1 MGNMLVFLLI
11 LGALVSFHEF
21 GHLIVAKACGMKIDS
36 YSIGFGK
43 VLFKFKIGETEYR
56 ISAIPLGGYVKQAG
70 PNFLEDID
78 PNDPDKDRYFIS
90 KPVWQRALMVLAGPM
105 FNFLFAIILA
115 SGIFYFLGV
124 LNITTTVDVV
134 ADDSPAYRAGV
145 RKGDVIMSVN
155 DEKISDWRDIVM
167 IIQSK
172 GNEKIKFGMKRED
185 KIYDIFITPETKD
198 NRLMVGIAPAV
209 ERQDIGG
216 IIPALTEGT
225 RRVAVEV
232 LFQAKGFMY
241 MFQKKIP
248 SDSLGGPVMIYQVTK
263 QAADEGIIALI
274 GLMILLNVA
283 LGFFN
288 LLPIPPLDG
297 GHLLFLA
304 IEVVI
309 GKPVGKNAQ
318 MLVQML
324 GFGLMLL
331 VMLFATKNDLARLFH
346 K

>member
-43 VLFKFKIGETEYR
+43 VLFKFKFGETEYR

-70 PNFLEDID
+70 PNFLEDIKSD
-78 PNDPDKDRYFIS
+78 DPDKDRYFIS
-90 KPVWQRALMVLAGPM
+90 KPVWQRALMVLAGPL

-115 SGIFYFLGV
+115 SGIFYFMGV
-124 LNITTTVDVV
+124 LNVTTVVGGV
-134 ADDSPAYRAGV
+134 ENNSPAERAGV
-145 RKGDVIMSVN
+145 RMGDIIVSVN
-155 DEKISDWRDIVM
+155 DKEISDWRDIVM
-167 IIQSK
+167 AIQVK
-172 GNEKIKFGMKRED
+172 ENEKIKFGMKREN
-185 KIYDIFITPETKD
+185 KVYDIFIIPEMKD
-198 NRLMVGIAPAV
+198 QRLMVGISPVV
-209 ERQDIGG
+209 ERKSIGG

-225 RRVAVEV
+225 RRVAIEIA
-232 LFQAKGFMY
+232 FQAKGLMQ

-248 SDSLGGPVMIYQVTK
+248 ADSLGGPIMIYQVTK
-263 QAADEGIIALI
+263 QVADEGWIALI

-297 GHLLFLA
+297 GHILFLA
-304 IEVVI
+304 IETVL
-309 GKPVGKNAQ
+309 GKPLGKDAQ
-318 MLVQML
+318 VIMQTL
-324 GFGLMLL
+324 GFGLLML
-331 VMLFATKNDLARLFH
+331 VMLFATKNDLFRLFR